1 MYPHCLGSATAH
13 APGFF
18 FRLLALVIGLPSL
31 GMGCVS
37 HHHYASFK
45 GPECLGVTTPMLRVH
60 VDEDHEFKNHGF
72 VWATWTN
79 APPHSLVVYSS
90 ERTGDVD
97 RFVITEL
104 QVTYHANDE
113 VVPASQLPA
122 TAIYEDASYGPAHD
136 RTREFD
142 AKLTFESLIDR
153 DESFTL
159 LLRGYYL
166 MKDGLKRP
174 FESNGYFE
182 MTKKNELRSLW
193 VEMMSV

>member
-1 MYPHCLGSATAH
+1 MYPQRLGSTTGC
-13 APGFF
+13 APGIL
-18 FRLLALVIGLPSL
+18 FRFLTLVISLPSL

-37 HHHYASFK
+37 HHRYASFE
-45 GPECLGVTTPMLRVH
+45 GPECLGVTSPMLRVR
-60 VDEDHEFKNHGF
+60 VDEEHEFKNYGF
-72 VWATWTN
+72 IWATTTN
-79 APPHSLVVYSS
+79 APPHSLVFYSS
-90 ERTGDVD
+90 EPTGDVD

-104 QVTYHANDE
+104 EVTYHAKRKA
-113 VVPASQLPA
+113 VPAARLPA
-122 TAIYEDASYGPAHD
+122 TAVYEDASYGPPHD

-159 LLRGYYL
+159 SLRGYYL
-166 MKDGLKRP
+166 MKDGSKRP

-182 MTKKNELRSLW
+182 MTKKNELKSLW